1 MTVRILSI
9 AFLFAFSAA
18 TAFGQGS
25 PKPPGVPIKE
35 IQSPEK
41 PSDTIVGVS
50 GRIYSNP
57 DLGFRIT
64 FPDEWLIPGD
74 DFEDYLKSQGI
85 DIGLK
90 APESIGRIDQIQLER
105 ALERVRVLVTA
116 YRAMPGSEEN
126 AIVRVAAE
134 DLSTVPQVKDAVDYV
149 DLMRSQFAAARTPPD
164 FKYSETQ
171 AERLGRHQ
179 FAFIDTENNAGK
191 KRMYVTVRR
200 GVALLFTL
208 SYSKPA
214 DLATFRRIMS
224 ECDFSIKPQM

>member
-1 MTVRILSI
+1 MTGRSCFT
-9 AFLFAFSAA
+9 ALFFFVFASLAV
-18 TAFGQGS
+18 GQDR
-25 PKPPGVPIKE
+25 PIPPGVPIKE
-35 IQSPEK
+35 VPPAEK
-41 PSDTIVGVS
+41 PESLAAGVAS
-50 GRIYSNP
+50 RTYTNP
-57 DLGFRIT
+57 ELGFRIT
-64 FPDEWLIPGD
+64 FPDEWLIPDD
-74 DFEDYLKSQGI
+74 DFEEYLKSQGI

-116 YRAMPGSEEN
+116 YRSMPGSADN

-171 AERLGRHQ
+171 AERLGKHQ

-208 SYSKPA
+208 SYSKPV
-214 DLATFRRIMS
+214 DLVTFRKIMA
-224 ECDFSIKPQM
+224 EADFGIKPEM

>member
-1 MTVRILSI
+1 MTGRSCFTAL
-9 AFLFAFSAA
+9 FLFVFASL
-18 TAFGQGS
+18 AFGQDRRI
-25 PKPPGVPIKE
+25 PPGVPIKE
-35 IQSPEK
+35 VPPAEK
-41 PSDTIVGVS
+41 PESVPDGVA
-50 GRIYSNP
+50 GRTYTNP
-57 DLGFRIT
+57 ELGFRIT

-116 YRAMPGSEEN
+116 YRAMPGSADN

-149 DLMRSQFAAARTPPD
+149 DLMRSQFAASKLPPD
-164 FKYSETQ
+164 LKYSETR
-171 AERLGRHQ
+171 AEQLGRNQ

-200 GVALLFTL
+200 GVALLFIL

-214 DLATFRRIMS
+214 DLVTFRKIMS
-224 ECDFSIKPQM
+224 ETEFGIKPQN